1 MRHKILVLATLS
13 LLAVGCSNRLSGKD
27 AFDRG
32 GQAAVRPPVVVQ
44 KSGYYEVRF
53 FNGDM
58 PNEYALNRPQL
69 ASTHAVYVHTPHGVV
84 RLPSMGAYYDVAGTE
99 VRVFGLRDY
108 SDGFLLQI
116 DY

>member
-1 MRHKILVLATLS
+1 
-13 LLAVGCSNRLSGKD
+13 
-27 AFDRG
+27 
-32 GQAAVRPPVVVQ
+32 
-44 KSGYYEVRF
+44 
-53 FNGDM
+53 
-58 PNEYALNRPQL
+58 
-69 ASTHAVYVHTPHGVV
+69 V